1 MITQKQA
8 DYLLFK
14 RVFEIVKSK
23 EHLSIEGVKK
33 IIAIKGSMNNGLSE
47 KAAFSDGTPVARPL
61 VELPENLN
69 PYWLAG
75 FTTGEGCFFVSVFK
89 SLPMRGES
97 TKLIFQI
104 TQHCRDEKL
113 MKSLVSYL
121 GCGRYVPRN
130 NKDFGEFIVTKFED
144 VTEKI
149 IPFFEEYQIV
159 GSKSKDYS
167 DFKKVALLM
176 KNREHLT
183 AEGLENIRKIKA
195 GMNKGRLW
203 S

>member
-1 MITQKQA
+1 M
-8 DYLLFK
+8 LFK
-14 RVFEIVKSK
+14 KIVDLINKK
-23 EHLSIEGVKK
+23 EHLTIEGLQK
-33 IIAIKGSMNNGLSE
+33 IITIKYSLNKGLSHE
-47 KAAFSDGTPVARPL
+47 LKEAFPDIVSIQRPL

-89 SLPMRGES
+89 SLTKLSES
-97 TKLIFQI
+97 TKLVFQI

-144 VTEKI
+144 VIEKI
-149 IPFFEEYQIV
+149 IPFFKKYPIV

-176 KNREHLT
+176 KNGEHLT